1 MGALVYNIDLLQVT
15 EEVRREAMEFL
26 NQMKLI
32 SERADYSY
40 EREEKMGA
48 EISGLRDEVKE
59 WKTRYARTKAA
70 LRTLRTTSMGLV
82 MPSSTVLIAK
92 EGGLSDPNGLVK
104 DVHITKFQ
112 ISIDELLRTARGV
125 NCAQTLEYVKGVV
138 IATRAIT
145 ENIDDS
151 PNDDRAKLKSRVSAT
166 ANNLTTAAKNHAT
179 SQGLS
184 PVSLV
189 DAAASH
195 LTASIVE
202 LIKVVKI
209 RPTPPGEFEDDG
221 DDLITSPD
229 SPHHNGPSIGDT
241 LPTINGNGNSYGPNG
256 STTGSRLSG
265 ESVYSPVN
273 SPRHS
278 RKDSRNGPVDRQ
290 GGAWAEQVQGMGGIV
305 NLQAPG
311 FGIRATQSNVEEL
324 RVSLRLFPLPPQR
337 VVQTLTDARRVSQL
351 QIFLETQ
358 AEGIVE
364 SIQSLL
370 SRIRADGDMQALRNH
385 VTNITNVV
393 ARVVDNTQTAMA
405 QDGNDKLR
413 ERGDWIVAN
422 LSGCSDKM
430 TAMSEEGEP
439 VDGPADKEFRGRLA
453 ALAFDLARETK
464 DLVRT
469 VEEIDNE
476 ARRPPMDDLR

>member
-1 MGALVYNIDLLQVT
+1 
-15 EEVRREAMEFL
+15 MEFL
-26 NQMKLI
+26 NQMKSI

-40 EREEKMGA
+40 EREEKMGG
-48 EISGLRDEVKE
+48 EISKLQDEVKE

-70 LRTLRTTSMGLV
+70 LRSLRTTSMGLV
-82 MPSSTVLIAK
+82 MPSSTTLVAK

-112 ISIDELLRTARGV
+112 ISIDELLRTARGI
-125 NCAQTLEYVKGVV
+125 NCAQTLDYVKGVV

-179 SQGLS
+179 SQGIS

-209 RPTPPGEFEDDG
+209 RPTPPGEYDDDG

-229 SPHHNGPSIGDT
+229 SPRHNGPPVGDA
-241 LPTINGNGNSYGPNG
+241 LPKINGNSNGNSNGNGNGSSYGPNG
-256 STTGSRLSG
+256 STAGSRLSG

-278 RKDSRNGPVDRQ
+278 QKDSRNGSVDRQ
-290 GGAWAEQVQGMGGIV
+290 GGAWAEQVQEMGGIAS
-305 NLQAPG
+305 LQPE
-311 FGIRATQSNVEEL
+311 FGVRATQSNVEEL

-337 VVQTLTDARRVSQL
+337 VAQTLTDTRRISQL

-385 VTNITNVV
+385 VANITNVV
-393 ARVVDNTQTAMA
+393 AKVVDNTQMAMA
-405 QDGNDKLR
+405 QDGNEKLR

-422 LSGCSDKM
+422 LSGCKDKM

-476 ARRPPMDDLR
+476 GRRPPMDDLR

>member
-1 MGALVYNIDLLQVT
+1 
-15 EEVRREAMEFL
+15 
-26 NQMKLI
+26 
-32 SERADYSY
+32 
-40 EREEKMGA
+40 MGA
-48 EISGLRDEVKE
+48 EISGLRDEIKE

-70 LRTLRTTSMGLV
+70 LRSLRTTSMGLI
-82 MPSSTVLIAK
+82 MPSSTTLITK

-125 NCAQTLEYVKGVV
+125 NCAQTLEYVKAVV
-138 IATRAIT
+138 VATRAIT

-202 LIKVVKI
+202 LIKVVKV

-221 DDLITSPD
+221 EDLITSPD
-229 SPHHNGPSIGDT
+229 SPRQSGPPISDKLPKINGNG
-241 LPTINGNGNSYGPNG
+241 NGNGNSYGPNG
-256 STTGSRLSG
+256 SVNGSRLSG

-278 RKDSRNGPVDRQ
+278 RKDSRNGSVDRQ
-290 GGAWAEQVQGMGGIV
+290 GGTWAEQVQGIGGIA
-305 NLQAPG
+305 NLQAPE
-311 FGIRATQSNVEEL
+311 FGVRATQSNVEEL

-385 VTNITNVV
+385 VTNITDVV
-393 ARVVDNTQTAMA
+393 ARVVDNTHTAMA

>member
-1 MGALVYNIDLLQVT
+1 
-15 EEVRREAMEFL
+15 MEFL
-26 NQMKLI
+26 TQMKSI

-40 EREEKMGA
+40 EREEKMGG
-48 EISGLRDEVKE
+48 EISKLQDEVKE

-70 LRTLRTTSMGLV
+70 LRSLRTTSMGLV
-82 MPSSTVLIAK
+82 MPSSTTLVTK
-92 EGGLSDPNGLVK
+92 EGGLSDPNGLVR
-104 DVHITKFQ
+104 DVHVTKFQ
-112 ISIDELLRTARGV
+112 ISIDELLRTARGI
-125 NCAQTLEYVKGVV
+125 NCAQTLDYVKGVV

-179 SQGLS
+179 SQGIS

-221 DDLITSPD
+221 EDLITSPD
-229 SPHHNGPSIGDT
+229 SPRHNGPMGDA
-241 LPTINGNGNSYGPNG
+241 LPKINGNGNGNSNGGSYGPNG
-256 STTGSRLSG
+256 STAGSRLSG

-278 RKDSRNGPVDRQ
+278 RKDSRNGSVDRQ

-305 NLQAPG
+305 NLQPE

-337 VVQTLTDARRVSQL
+337 VVQTLTDARRISQL

-370 SRIRADGDMQALRNH
+370 SRIRADGDMQALRDH
-385 VTNITNVV
+385 VADITNVV
-393 ARVVDNTQTAMA
+393 TKVVGNTEMAMA
-405 QDGNDKLR
+405 QDGNEKLR
-413 ERGDWIVAN
+413 ERGDWIVVN
-422 LSGCSDKM
+422 LSGCRDKM

-439 VDGPADKEFRGRLA
+439 VDGPADKEFKGRLA

>member
-1 MGALVYNIDLLQVT
+1 
-15 EEVRREAMEFL
+15 
-26 NQMKLI
+26 MKSI

-48 EISGLRDEVKE
+48 EISGLRDEIKE

-70 LRTLRTTSMGLV
+70 LRSLRTTSMGLI
-82 MPSSTVLIAK
+82 MPASTTLITK
-92 EGGLSDPNGLVK
+92 EGGLSDPNGLVR

-138 IATRAIT
+138 VATRAIT

-166 ANNLTTAAKNHAT
+166 ANNLTTAAKNHAI

-202 LIKVVKI
+202 LIKVVKV

-221 DDLITSPD
+221 EDLITSPD
-229 SPHHNGPSIGDT
+229 SPRQNGPPIGDK
-241 LPTINGNGNSYGPNG
+241 LPKINGNGNSSNSNSNSYGPNG
-256 STTGSRLSG
+256 SITGSRLSG

-278 RKDSRNGPVDRQ
+278 RKDSRNGSVDRQ

-305 NLQAPG
+305 NLQAPE
-311 FGIRATQSNVEEL
+311 FGVRATQNNVEEL

-337 VVQTLTDARRVSQL
+337 AVQTLTDARRVSQL

-385 VTNITNVV
+385 VTNITDVV

-405 QDGNDKLR
+405 QDGNNKLR

>member
-1 MGALVYNIDLLQVT
+1 
-15 EEVRREAMEFL
+15 MEFL
-26 NQMKLI
+26 TQMKSI

-40 EREEKMGA
+40 EREEKMGG
-48 EISGLRDEVKE
+48 EISKLQDEVKE

-70 LRTLRTTSMGLV
+70 LRSLRTTSMGLV
-82 MPSSTVLIAK
+82 MPSSTTLVTK

-104 DVHITKFQ
+104 DVHVTKFQ
-112 ISIDELLRTARGV
+112 ISIDELLRTARGI
-125 NCAQTLEYVKGVV
+125 NCAQTLDYVKGVV

-179 SQGLS
+179 SQGIS

-209 RPTPPGEFEDDG
+209 RPTLPGEFEDDG
-221 DDLITSPD
+221 EDLITSPD
-229 SPHHNGPSIGDT
+229 SPRHNGPMGDT
-241 LPTINGNGNSYGPNG
+241 LPKINGNSNGNGNGNDNSNGSSYGPNG
-256 STTGSRLSG
+256 STAGSRLSG

-278 RKDSRNGPVDRQ
+278 RKDSRNGSVDRQ

-305 NLQAPG
+305 NLQPE

-337 VVQTLTDARRVSQL
+337 VVQTLTDARRISQL

-370 SRIRADGDMQALRNH
+370 SRIRADGDMQALRDH
-385 VTNITNVV
+385 VADITNVV
-393 ARVVDNTQTAMA
+393 TKVVGNTEMAMA
-405 QDGNDKLR
+405 QDGNEKLR
-413 ERGDWIVAN
+413 ERGDWIVVN
-422 LSGCSDKM
+422 LSGCRDKM

-439 VDGPADKEFRGRLA
+439 VDGPADKEFKGRLA

>member
-1 MGALVYNIDLLQVT
+1 
-15 EEVRREAMEFL
+15 
-26 NQMKLI
+26 
-32 SERADYSY
+32 
-40 EREEKMGA
+40 MGA
-48 EISGLRDEVKE
+48 EISGLRDEIKE

-70 LRTLRTTSMGLV
+70 LRSLRTTSMGLI
-82 MPSSTVLIAK
+82 MPSSTTLITK

-104 DVHITKFQ
+104 DVHVTKFQ

-138 IATRAIT
+138 VATRAIT

-202 LIKVVKI
+202 LIKVVKV

-221 DDLITSPD
+221 EDLITSPD
-229 SPHHNGPSIGDT
+229 SPRQNGPPIGDK
-241 LPTINGNGNSYGPNG
+241 LPKINGNGNSNSYGPNG
-256 STTGSRLSG
+256 SVAGSRLSG

-278 RKDSRNGPVDRQ
+278 RKDSRNGSVDRQ

-305 NLQAPG
+305 NLQAPE
-311 FGIRATQSNVEEL
+311 FGVRATQSNVEEL

-337 VVQTLTDARRVSQL
+337 VVPTLTDARRFSQL

-385 VTNITNVV
+385 VANITDVV

-405 QDGNDKLR
+405 QDGNNKLR

-476 ARRPPMDDLR
+476 ARIPLMDDLR